1 MINIKKEKIRIE
13 ELIVNIGTFLKFH
26 AELVLSGLA
35 LLISVSVALINFLY
49 NHFKDK
55 DYIEVRFANP
65 IYFGDTVYI
74 SEHNGQS
81 TVSPSGGAYFTW
93 IYVTNASNHDV
104 GYYDFEIYLNG
115 EKLSRI
121 QPHTSAPLYVK
132 HGGGKVP
139 IAYLEDSSNGNI
151 LSRSQKQLKVAASGF
166 YKPISPNN
174 ENEVVVSLSFIKAN
188 FWSFLPFFG
197 KKMNHNK
204 VISHT
209 FTGKDVRKDPAVAM
223 LDETVVKRI

>member
-1 MINIKKEKIRIE
+1 MKKGKIKIE
-13 ELIVNIGTFLKFH
+13 ELIVSIWIFIKSH
-26 AELVLSGLA
+26 AELILSSLA
-35 LLISVSVALINFLY
+35 LIISVLVALINFLY

-65 IYFGDTVYI
+65 IYFGETVYI

-81 TVSPSGGAYFTW
+81 IISPNGGAYFTW

-104 GYYDFEIYLNG
+104 GYYDFELYLNG

-121 QPHTSAPLYVK
+121 QPHTNAPLYVK
-132 HGGGKVP
+132 DGGGKVP
-139 IAYLEDSSNGNI
+139 IAYLDDLSNGNI
-151 LSRSQKQLKVAASGF
+151 LARSQKQLKVASTGF
-166 YKPISPNN
+166 DIPIDPNN

-188 FWSFLPFFG
+188 FWSFLPYLG
-197 KKMNHNK
+197 NKMNHNK

-209 FTGKDVRKDPAVAM
+209 FTGKYVKKNSAVAM
-223 LDETVVKRI
+223 LDEAVVKRV